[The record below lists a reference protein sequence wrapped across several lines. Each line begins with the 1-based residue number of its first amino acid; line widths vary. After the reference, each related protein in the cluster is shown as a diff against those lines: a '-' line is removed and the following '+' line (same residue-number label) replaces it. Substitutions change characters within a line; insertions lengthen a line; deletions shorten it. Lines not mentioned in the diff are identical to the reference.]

1 MVLIC
6 FFRFL
11 LVFVRPLA
19 VRTSQSLEASP
30 TTVTLGSVTYY
41 RTRTVAHK
49 KCLYSSP
56 PDCKSGG
63 TDIGLLQPHST
74 FFPDFPVVQVIVTR
88 FVE

>member
-41 RTRTVAHK
+41 CRKAWKLHPLLEGERV
-49 KCLYSSP
+49 
-56 PDCKSGG
+56 KSEYRQNWLGFRVQ
-63 TDIGLLQPHST
+63 IS
-74 FFPDFPVVQVIVTR
+74 DFV
-88 FVE
+88 